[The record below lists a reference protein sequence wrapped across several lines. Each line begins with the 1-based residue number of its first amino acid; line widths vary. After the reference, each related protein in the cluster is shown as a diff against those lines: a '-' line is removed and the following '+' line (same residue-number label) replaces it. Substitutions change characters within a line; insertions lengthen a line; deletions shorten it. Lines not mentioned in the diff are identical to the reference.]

1 MSAGNGQSRPER
13 SAAGE
18 GFTKE
23 LLHHGF
29 HRNVMG
35 TGLKLSRAIAA
46 PAGWPQ
52 LCTLTDAL
60 HLIDRNLPKERRHVP
75 HWRRARE
82 LLTKALRS
90 KDPDVIEEATD
101 HLERA
106 LRAEDGQG

>member
-1 MSAGNGQSRPER
+1 
-13 SAAGE
+13 
-18 GFTKE
+18 
-23 LLHHGF
+23 
-29 HRNVMG
+29 MG

-46 PAGWPQ
+46 PAGGPR

-60 HLIDRNLPKERRHVP
+60 HLIDRALPKERRHVP

-90 KDPDVIEEATD
+90 KDPEAIEEATD

-106 LRAEDGQG
+106 LKADERPGPKYPQ